1 MEQKLIDAVVRQLG
15 CEDSCDDDCL
25 EILRDVLNHGADQ
38 GVSGFIYYSET
49 HDFYARYQRLIVDH
63 LQDEAESM
71 GMANALELA
80 QSFRCM
86 QDADQ
91 LDIAKALVTIDST
104 AYIANCLAWY
114 ALESV
119 AYYVIEVLMEDAA

>member
-1 MEQKLIDAVVRQLG
+1 MEQKLIDAVVEQLG
-15 CEDSCDDDCL
+15 YEDSCEDDCL
-25 EILRDVLNHGADQ
+25 EILRDVLNHGAIQ

-49 HDFYARYQRLIVDH
+49 HDFYARNQRLIVDH
-63 LQDEAESM
+63 LQDESESM
-71 GMANALELA
+71 GMSNALELA

-91 LDIAKALVTIDST
+91 FDIAKALVTIDST
-104 AYIANCLAWY
+104 AQISNCLAWY

>member
-1 MEQKLIDAVVRQLG
+1 MDQSLIDAVIDQLG
-15 CEDSCDDDCL
+15 FESMDDSECV
-25 EILRDVLNHGADQ
+25 ETLRDVLNHGADQ
-38 GVSGFIYYSET
+38 DVSGFIYYSET
-49 HDFYARYQRLIVDH
+49 HDFYARNQRLIVDH

-91 LDIAKALVTIDST
+91 FDIAKALVTIDST
-104 AYIANCLAWY
+104 AQISNCLAWY

-119 AYYVIEVLMEDAA
+119 ARFVCDELEAVA